1 MPRMS
6 QVISNTSPITNLAV
20 IGQLEL
26 VRAQLSGVTV
36 PEAVWLEMLALPHH
50 AGRAALVAARAAG
63 WLRVAT
69 LANSA
74 MAASLRLS
82 GLDAGEC
89 EAIALAVETSAPL
102 LLIDEKKGRMAARR
116 LGVPVAGALAILATA
131 RRTGAIPSAK
141 AQIDRL
147 RTEAG
152 FFISNEIETHTLRL
166 AGEL

>member
-1 MPRMS
+1 MS

-82 GLDAGEC
+82 GLDAGE
-89 EAIALAVETSAPL
+89 T
-102 LLIDEKKGRMAARR
+102 GRH
-116 LGVPVAGALAILATA
+116 G
-131 RRTGAIPSAK
+131 
-141 AQIDRL
+141 
-147 RTEAG
+147 
-152 FFISNEIETHTLRL
+152 
-166 AGEL
+166 